1 MQMSA
6 PEAESSIRAGIAAL
20 QQGKAEEARGMFRQV
35 IDRGS
40 PLPPPW
46 FLLAQ
51 ACHRIGDAA
60 GEEAALDKVLAGQP
74 RNIGALIM
82 KGDCR
87 RHGGDMRAAV
97 SFYRTALAAGAHAG
111 QVPPTIAAELRRV
124 EALTK
129 EAGGEFQQRLE
140 THLDEAGIGES
151 ARSPRFRMALDIM
164 LGRKQLYLQEP
175 NSFYFPGLPQ
185 IQFYDRE
192 DFAWLTEV
200 EAAVPA
206 MTAELEA
213 VLAGEGSFAPYVEA
227 SPDRPRPNNPLLGDP
242 SWGAFHL
249 WKAGEPVAGNA
260 ERCPATMAALG
271 KAPMPRIRGRS
282 PMALFSLLRP
292 GTHIKPHNGLLNT
305 RLICHIPLIAPP
317 GCRLRVG
324 NEVREWER
332 GKALIFDDS
341 IEHEAW
347 NDGSETRIVLLFEIW
362 RPEISGDE
370 RTALTAMFEAIT
382 AYQGEPQEF

>member
-6 PEAESSIRAGIAAL
+6 PQAERAMQAGIAAL
-20 QQGKAEEARGMFRQV
+20 RQGRGEEARRLVQQV

-51 ACHRIGDAA
+51 CCRSTGDTDA
-60 GEEAALDKVLAGQP
+60 EEAALDKALADQP

-87 RHGGDMRAAV
+87 RRRGDLRAAV
-97 SFYRTALAAGAHAG
+97 SFYRVALAAAAHAG
-111 QVPPTIAAELRRV
+111 QVPAILAAELRRV
-124 EALTK
+124 EALIR
-129 EAGGEFQQRLE
+129 EAEGGFEQQLE
-140 THLDEAGIGES
+140 THLDKAGIDAG
-151 ARSPRFRMALDIM
+151 ARSRRFQMALDIM
-164 LGRKQLYLQEP
+164 LGRKQVYLQEP

-185 IQFYDRE
+185 IQFYERE
-192 DFAWLTEV
+192 DFPWLAEI
-200 EAAVPA
+200 EAAIPA
-206 MTAELEA
+206 MRAELEA
-213 VLAGEGSFAPYVEA
+213 VLAAEDGFRPYVEA
-227 SPDRPRPNNPLLGDP
+227 NPDRPQPNNPLLGDP
-242 SWGAFHL
+242 GWSAFHL
-249 WKAGEPVAGNA
+249 WKSGEPVAGNA
-260 ERCPATMAALG
+260 ERCPATMAALV
-271 KAPMPRIRGRS
+271 KAPMPRIKGRS

-292 GTHIKPHNGLLNT
+292 GTHIKPHHGFLNT
-305 RLICHIPLIAPP
+305 RLICHVPLIAPA

-324 NEVREWER
+324 NEIREWEP

-347 NDGSETRIVLLFEIW
+347 NDGSETRVVLLFEIW
-362 RPEISGDE
+362 RPEIAPDE

-382 AYQGEPQEF
+382 EYQGEPQEF